1 MRRQFNNIVSV
12 IHSAIRFG
20 LVKIFGGGDFQVGLI
35 ERFSPNV
42 VFEKNRGAKV
52 FLEKKSALIADV
64 KSKRAMEVF
73 CGLEIM

>member
-20 LVKIFGGGDFQVGLI
+20 LVKIFGGGIFKQDWW
-35 ERFSPNV
+35 N
-42 VFEKNRGAKV
+42 V
-52 FLEKKSALIADV
+52 FLPMLFLKKIGEPKFFLGKKSALIVDV
-64 KSKRAMEVF
+64 KSKRAMEAF